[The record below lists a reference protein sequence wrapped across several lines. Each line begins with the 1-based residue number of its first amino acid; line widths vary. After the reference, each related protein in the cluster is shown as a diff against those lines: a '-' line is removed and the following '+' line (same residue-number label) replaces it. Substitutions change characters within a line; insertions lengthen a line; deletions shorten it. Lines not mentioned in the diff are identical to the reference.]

1 MGKKT
6 KKQNHRARPLPQNVA
21 AIGPQS
27 LNRPDPSV
35 VCPHCLG
42 AFVLSTAMLSGWRT
56 VCPHC
61 GMVIAPGDYDER
73 RAEIS
78 KNASAASGAA
88 SPILSRR
95 NRIAAKHFKTRFSLL
110 KHWYAWRIRR
120 INEDNQEV
128 LVAWDKAKR
137 QLSAAEQF
145 AFSRY
150 YTSSWFQLTGKP
162 LERGEIDPLEPYR
175 LMSRYGE
182 EGQYRLKAAKGK
194 NRVGRGLQAEWFV
207 YSTLDERVHAEG
219 ALRGARVCPNLY
231 IGNGSA
237 DELQQGS
244 SGSWSGSRFGY
255 LRTRGTLRP
264 LFSQIDCAVLT
275 EHAVYILEVKSCYA
289 HVAVDANGNVLSY
302 AGTKDLVDRNKS
314 SRNRNGDVRQCARH
328 ASAFATRYPQIPFER
343 IFEIVVYVDPFSM
356 ANERPWMIDNACV
369 ATLGCEGESF
379 IDVIEDMERSLQGLS
394 PLFSK
399 DELDRFSDCLVGE
412 SGDPNGRKEFLH
424 LERLR
429 KLTPMRECC

>member
-6 KKQNHRARPLPQNVA
+6 KKQNRRARPLPQNVA

-27 LNRPDPSV
+27 LSRLDPSV

-42 AFVLSTAMLSGWRT
+42 VFTLSTAVLSGWRP
-56 VCPHC
+56 VCPDC
-61 GMVIAPGDYDER
+61 GMVIAPSDYDER

-78 KNASAASGAA
+78 KSASAASEAA

-110 KHWYAWRIRR
+110 KRWYAWRIRR
-120 INEDNQEV
+120 INEGNREA
-128 LVAWDKAKR
+128 LGAWDQAKR
-137 QLSAAEQF
+137 QLSVADHF
-145 AFSRY
+145 AYSRY

-162 LERGEIDPLEPYR
+162 LERGEIGPLEPYR
-175 LMSRYGE
+175 LISRYGE
-182 EGQYRLKAAKGK
+182 KDQYQLKATKGK

-219 ALRGARVCPNLY
+219 LLQGARVCPNLY

-275 EHAVYILEVKSCYA
+275 EHAVYILEVKSCYG

-302 AGTKDLVDRNKS
+302 AGTKDFVDRNKS
-314 SRNRNGDVRQCARH
+314 PRNRNGDVRQCARH

-369 ATLGCEGESF
+369 ATLGCKGESF
-379 IDVIEDMERSLQGLS
+379 IDVIEDTERSMQKLP

-399 DELDRFSDCLVGE
+399 DELDRFSDCLVRE
-412 SGDPNGRKEFLH
+412 SGDLNGRKEFLH
-424 LERLR
+424 LERLQ
-429 KLTPMRECC
+429 KLTSMRECC